1 VTDRSPR
8 AVLKLPF
15 PAIIALRYL
24 RSTRRDAFVSFLSLT
39 AAGGIALGVAALILA
54 LAALTGFQN
63 LLKEEILT
71 RTPQVQLRLPVET
84 TSEELAEISTRLA
97 ALSDVT
103 GVRRYVRGRL
113 WLVGDGS
120 VRAVQAVGHDGEP
133 PSSLFP
139 GTSSA
144 VSGLFVSDRMAS
156 LWGLRP
162 GDVVEVASSKPTLS
176 PVGPQPRVRRL
187 SLAGTFEAGR
197 TEQDERAALP
207 LEEAGRLLGRRET
220 FVEASTDSLGAALD
234 VRPLAEAILVDAGV
248 DGTVETWQDL
258 NRALFF
264 ALRLEKGVMFVAVFL
279 IVVVAALALITGIS
293 LLISKKRPEIGMLG
307 AMGAAPRTLAR
318 AFVLLGG
325 LLAVSGILVGLII
338 GVTAAWLLDRFELV
352 TLPSEVYFVDHV
364 PFAVRFIDVG
374 GVLAATLVIALA
386 CSAYAASRAASL
398 LPIEALR
405 R

>member
-1 VTDRSPR
+1 
-8 AVLKLPF
+8 
-15 PAIIALRYL
+15 
-24 RSTRRDAFVSFLSLT
+24 
-39 AAGGIALGVAALILA
+39 
-54 LAALTGFQN
+54 
-63 LLKEEILT
+63 
-71 RTPQVQLRLPVET
+71 
-84 TSEELAEISTRLA
+84 
-97 ALSDVT
+97 
-103 GVRRYVRGRL
+103 
-113 WLVGDGS
+113 
-120 VRAVQAVGHDGEP
+120 
-133 PSSLFP
+133 
-139 GTSSA
+139 
-144 VSGLFVSDRMAS
+144 
-156 LWGLRP
+156 
-162 GDVVEVASSKPTLS
+162 
-176 PVGPQPRVRRL
+176 
-187 SLAGTFEAGR
+187 
-197 TEQDERAALP
+197 
-207 LEEAGRLLGRRET
+207 LGRRET

-325 LLAVSGILVGLII
+325 LLAVSGIVVGLII
-338 GVTAAWLLDRFELV
+338 GVAAAWLLDRFELLA
-352 TLPSEVYFVDHV
+352 LPSEVYFVDHV